1 VNSFK
6 DFATVVAKAAPKAIV
21 ILAAVAYFDRT
32 NIVADVAEKAI
43 SLIKQFVSFF
53 GA

>member
-1 VNSFK
+1 MGIASS
-6 DFATVVAKAAPKAIV
+6 ATTEAAPKAIV